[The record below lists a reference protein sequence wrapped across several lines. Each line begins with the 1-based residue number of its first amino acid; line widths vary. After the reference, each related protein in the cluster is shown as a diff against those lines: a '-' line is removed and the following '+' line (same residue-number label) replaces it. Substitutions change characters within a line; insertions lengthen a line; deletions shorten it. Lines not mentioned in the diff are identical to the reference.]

1 MLCGDRTG
9 WLADAAELLRPLSS
23 AGCGH
28 VAGAAGGRSSQ
39 PWLDSAGR
47 LRLHTSVL
55 EGFVFQCWCYHCDTV
70 DQELSFQDKYLFY
83 RFLDDEQ
90 EDALFPSE
98 EESRESQEELQ
109 DTLLLLSQIGPDAHM
124 RMILRKQY
132 ESHCLTLVI
141 LQLTGCCDVRLCFS
155 AHLREQQMIWRS
167 FMKNYYI

>member
-1 MLCGDRTG
+1 MWKRVRGKLVLVLCVPQEVLCGDGAG
-9 WLADAAELLRPLSS
+9 WLADAAGLLRPLSS

-39 PWLDSAGR
+39 PGWDCRAPPPPRTCARSLCVQR
-47 LRLHTSVL
+47 WR
-55 EGFVFQCWCYHCDTV
+55 CRCDTV

-90 EDALFPSE
+90 EDAPFPSE
-98 EESRESQEELQ
+98 EEGRESQEELQ

-132 ESHCLTLVI
+132 ESRCPALI
-141 LQLTGCCDVRLCFS
+141 C
-155 AHLREQQMIWRS
+155 
-167 FMKNYYI
+167 